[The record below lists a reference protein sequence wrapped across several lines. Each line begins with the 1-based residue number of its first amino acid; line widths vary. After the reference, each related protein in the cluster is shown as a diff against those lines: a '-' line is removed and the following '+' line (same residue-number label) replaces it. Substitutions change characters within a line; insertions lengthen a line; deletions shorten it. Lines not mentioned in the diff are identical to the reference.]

1 MVFHPLTTATISLL
15 LGNMKKYLT
24 QEGLEKLKQ
33 ELEYLKETKRKE
45 IAERLEKCIAFGDLT
60 ENSEYQE
67 TKEEQAFVEGRIL
80 ELEDLIG
87 NAVITS
93 QTRQRM
99 YAQVGSTILV
109 GTGWKKERFKIV
121 GAEEADPLEG
131 KISVDSPIGKAFLN
145 QQKGAVVEVH
155 TPQGNVQYKIL
166 KIE

>member
-1 MVFHPLTTATISLL
+1 VVFHILTRTFISLL
-15 LGNMKKYLT
+15 LVNMEKYLT
-24 QEGLEKLKQ
+24 REGLEKLKQ
-33 ELEYLKETKRKE
+33 ELEHLKETKRKE

-67 TKEEQAFVEGRIL
+67 TKEEQAFIEGRIL
-80 ELEDLIG
+80 ELEELIS
-87 NAVITS
+87 NAVIAAK
-93 QTRQRM
+93 TRQKM

-145 QQKGAVVEVH
+145 QQKGAIVAVQ
-155 TPQGNVQYKIL
+155 TPQGTARYKIL